1 MILTKRLLATKSM
14 QFTLPIC
21 SHVQA
26 LFIPQKMEIL
36 LALTKLGENLSETE
50 KKFMEDNSDSA
61 AKHFSAAKS
70 GVSQEALSKTI
81 RGSVNS

>member
-1 MILTKRLLATKSM
+1 MLATESSSVRI
-14 QFTLPIC
+14 TIC
-21 SHVQA
+21 SNVQA

-50 KKFMEDNSDSA
+50 KKFLEENSDSA

>member
-1 MILTKRLLATKSM
+1 
-14 QFTLPIC
+14 
-21 SHVQA
+21 
-26 LFIPQKMEIL
+26 MEIL

-50 KKFMEDNSDSA
+50 KKFMEENSDSA

-81 RGSVNS
+81 RSSVNS